1 MFKTAQGQ
9 VMSVPDIA
17 KKIFEFI
24 MSDKTNS
31 YEITVGTDSQN
42 FDRTKMVEVI
52 AVHRKG
58 RGGTYF
64 YNIEFVR
71 RITNLKQKIN
81 EETSRSL
88 VVANDLLDYLGFFD
102 GFRQLF
108 RNVVPGGGQERD
120 QPVQAFQDGGKR
132 IFVRGGR
139 RFLFGRRAGLGFR
152 PGGDDDSGGV
162 GIGGRVFH
170 DFFHGFRQRFDRF
183 RISVAGHAGEFFQ
196 QGLFHT
202 GFSPFR

>member
-88 VVANDLLDYLGFFD
+88 IVANDLLECLEDMFLAND
-102 GFRQLF
+102 M
-108 RNVVPGGGQERD
+108 VMEDMDVS
-120 QPVQAFQDGGKR
+120 FQIHCDIG
-132 IFVRGGR
+132 
-139 RFLFGRRAGLGFR
+139 RAGKTSVLIKEIVSWVTSQGYVCLIK
-152 PGGDDDSGGV
+152 PDSYAASD
-162 GIGGRVFH
+162 IA
-170 DFFHGFRQRFDRF
+170 DKY
-183 RISVAGHAGEFFQ
+183 SK
-196 QGLFHT
+196 
-202 GFSPFR
+202 

>member
-17 KKIFEFI
+17 RKIFEFI

-42 FDRTKMVEVI
+42 YDRTKMVEVI

-64 YNIEFVR
+64 YNIEFVH

-88 VVANDLLDYLGFFD
+88 IVANDLLDYLEEMFLAND
-102 GFRQLF
+102 TVMEDLD
-108 RNVVPGGGQERD
+108 VS
-120 QPVQAFQDGGKR
+120 FQIHCDIG
-132 IFVRGGR
+132 
-139 RFLFGRRAGLGFR
+139 RAGKTSVLIKEIVSWVTSQGYVCMIK
-152 PGGDDDSGGV
+152 PDSYAASD
-162 GIGGRVFH
+162 IA
-170 DFFHGFRQRFDRF
+170 DKY
-183 RISVAGHAGEFFQ
+183 SK
-196 QGLFHT
+196 
-202 GFSPFR
+202 